1 MVFPGQILRNKE
13 GEVVTEEQ
21 IKKYEAEMRAKGV
34 GTGGL
39 VTDANPVEKA
49 QPSASAKTAAS
60 ADKSTLS
67 ASAGKT
73 SAPKSDAKTAAKK
86 EVPGDLF

>member
-34 GTGGL
+34 GTGG
-39 VTDANPVEKA
+39 VVVDAKSPEKDA
-49 QPSASAKTAAS
+49 PSVSTKAAAS
-60 ADKSTLS
+60 EKPAP
-67 ASAGKT
+67 SAGKT
-73 SAPKSDAKTAAKK
+73 SSAASKSDSKAAAKK
-86 EVPGDLF
+86 EIPGDLF